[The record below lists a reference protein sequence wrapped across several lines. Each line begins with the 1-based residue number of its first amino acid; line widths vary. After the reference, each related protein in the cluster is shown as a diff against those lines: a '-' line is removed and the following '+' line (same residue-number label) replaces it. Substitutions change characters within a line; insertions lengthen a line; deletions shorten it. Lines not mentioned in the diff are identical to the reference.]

1 MSDAI
6 YLKPE
11 LFQNRILI
19 GNQAKNITR
28 PEQKSDISGALN
40 DKAELKHACEEL
52 ESLFLYHLLKE
63 MRATIPKSGFMG
75 DNSAQEMYTQMADSE
90 LARDLSSKGGIGLSD
105 MLLRQ
110 LNQVVEYDGN
120 SDIEKK
126 IKVSKE

>member
-1 MSDAI
+1 MPGAI

-11 LFQNRILI
+11 LLHNRGLI
-19 GNQAKNITR
+19 GNQTKNISRR
-28 PEQKSDISGALN
+28 PEQKSAIPGALS
-40 DKAELKHACEEL
+40 DKEELKHACEEL

-63 MRATIPKSGFMG
+63 MRTTIPKSGLMG

-110 LNQVVEYDGN
+110 LNQVTAYDGTVG
-120 SDIEKK
+120 IEKK
-126 IKVSKE
+126 D